1 MTKTVSLIIIFLEQN
16 LKIRWHSILRRYQN
30 DEFYKYANLLHFLND
45 NRNTNMKASS
55 KWPEFEITEE
65 DVAEYQTSNTEEY
78 VFLEVEDLETPTVV
92 DELCAA
98 KDVHEKDSELKTYQD
113 DPQTIKDD
121 DSEEGR
127 TFRKKCESTDEHNG
141 SKREEYITN
150 PKKTPPHSKIILK
163 TYESDSD
170 TQPENK
176 KYENATTADRCED
189 VIFGELVTA
198 MLMRMNEDKKRQI
211 KKEIMNILLT

>member
-1 MTKTVSLIIIFLEQN
+1 M
-16 LKIRWHSILRRYQN
+16 LRRYQN
-30 DEFYKYANLLHFLND
+30 DEFYKYANLLHFLNV
-45 NRNTNMKASS
+45 NRNTNMKANS

-78 VFLEVEDLETPTVV
+78 VFLEVEDLETPTVI
-92 DELCAA
+92 DELGAA
-98 KDVHEKDSELKTYQD
+98 KDDNEKDSELRSYQD

-127 TFRKKCESTDEHNG
+127 TLRKKCESTDEHNG
-141 SKREEYITN
+141 SNKHEEYITN
-150 PKKTPPHSKIILK
+150 PKETPPHSKIIDK
-163 TYESDSD
+163 TYESVSD
-170 TQPENK
+170 TKPENK
-176 KYENATTADRCED
+176 KYENAATTDRCED

-198 MLMRMNEDKKRQI
+198 MLMRINEDKKRQI